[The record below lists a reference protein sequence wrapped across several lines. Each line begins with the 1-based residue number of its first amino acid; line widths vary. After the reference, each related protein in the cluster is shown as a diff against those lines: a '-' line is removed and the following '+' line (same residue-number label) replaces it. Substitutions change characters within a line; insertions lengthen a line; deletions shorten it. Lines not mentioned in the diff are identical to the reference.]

1 VPQENIFAE
10 GNGDLIIAKDFTWS
24 GPVAAIAAV
33 ELSNMSSNGRK
44 QLLRQRQTDHA

>member
-1 VPQENIFAE
+1 VPQENIFEE
-10 GNGDLIIAKDFTWS
+10 GNSDLIIAKDFTRS

-33 ELSNMSSNGRK
+33 EMANMSSNGRK